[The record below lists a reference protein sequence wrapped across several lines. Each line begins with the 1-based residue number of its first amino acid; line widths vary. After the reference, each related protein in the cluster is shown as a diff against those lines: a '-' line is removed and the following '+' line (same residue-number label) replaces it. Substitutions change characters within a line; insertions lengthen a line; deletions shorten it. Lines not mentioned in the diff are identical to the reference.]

1 MRMKK
6 STRIIL
12 LSISIVIGI
21 IIIGIVATG
30 FYAGSLLN
38 KIEEVKIEK
47 DNIGIKEEV
56 QEKLKEYEGTIK
68 NIALFG
74 IDTDENG
81 IGRSDAIM
89 IATLDTEHKKLKIT
103 SIMRD
108 SYVDIEGY
116 GKDKLN
122 HAYAYGGAELAMNT
136 LNKNFDLNVEDFA
149 TVNFSSL
156 PKIVDQLGGIDLDI
170 DSEEMEFINGYI
182 GDLNNTNGTYSEQIT
197 EPGIHHVNGTQ
208 AMAYCRIRYTSG
220 DDYKRTERQREVLS
234 QLFNKIMEVPVTSYP
249 SLLAELLPMVKT
261 SLSSS
266 EILELGNEVLKIGTK
281 SIEQER
287 FPIDGY
293 CEGDY
298 IDGVF
303 YLTFDEET
311 TINQMHEYIF
321 EDNKTW

>member
-1 MRMKK
+1 MRKEIQI
-6 STRIIL
+6 TLLI
-12 LSISIVIGI
+12 LSIVVGI
-21 IIIGIVATG
+21 IIIGLTAVG
-30 FYAGSLLN
+30 LYAGGLLN
-38 KIEEVKIEK
+38 KVEEVKIEK
-47 DNIGIKEEV
+47 ENIGIKDEV
-56 QEKLKEYEGTIK
+56 EEKLKEYEGTIR

-74 IDTDENG
+74 IDADEGG
-81 IGRSDAIM
+81 IGRSDAII

-108 SYVDIEGY
+108 SYVDVEGY
-116 GKDKLN
+116 GKDKIN

-136 LNKNFDLNVEDFA
+136 LNKNFDLNIEDFA
-149 TVNFSSL
+149 TVDFSSL
-156 PKIVDQLGGIDLDI
+156 PKIIDQLGGIDLNI

-182 GDLNNTNGTYSEQIT
+182 GDINNVNGTDASQIT
-197 EPGIHHVNGTQ
+197 KPGIHHVNGTQ

-234 QLFNKIMEVPVTSYP
+234 QLFNKIMEMPVIEYP
-249 SLLAELLPMVKT
+249 ELLSELLPMVKT
-261 SLSSS
+261 SLSSG
-266 EILELGNEVLKIGTK
+266 EILELGNEVLKIGTNN
-281 SIEQER
+281 IEEER

-293 CEGDY
+293 CQGDY

-321 EDNKTW
+321 EDYKTW

>member
-1 MRMKK
+1 MRKGIQI
-6 STRIIL
+6 TLLI
-12 LSISIVIGI
+12 LSIVVGI
-21 IIIGIVATG
+21 IIIGVTAVG
-30 FYAGSLLN
+30 LYAGGLLN
-38 KIEEVKIEK
+38 KVEEVKIGKE
-47 DNIGIKEEV
+47 NIGIKDEV
-56 QEKLKEYEGTIK
+56 EEKLKEYEGTIR

-74 IDTDENG
+74 IDADEGG
-81 IGRSDAIM
+81 IGRSDAII

-116 GKDKLN
+116 GKDKIN

-136 LNKNFDLNVEDFA
+136 LNKNFDLNIEDFA
-149 TVNFSSL
+149 TVDFSSL
-156 PKIVDQLGGIDLDI
+156 PKIIDQLGGIDLNI

-182 GDLNNTNGTYSEQIT
+182 GDINNVNGTDASQIT
-197 EPGIHHVNGTQ
+197 KPGIHHVNGTQ

-234 QLFNKIMEVPVTSYP
+234 QLFNKIMEMPVIEYP
-249 SLLAELLPMVKT
+249 ELLSELLPMVKT
-261 SLSSS
+261 SLSSG
-266 EILELGNEVLKIGTK
+266 EILELGNEVLKIGTNN
-281 SIEQER
+281 IEEER

-293 CEGDY
+293 CQGDY

-321 EDNKTW
+321 EDYKTW

>member
-1 MRMKK
+1 MRKEIQI
-6 STRIIL
+6 TLLI
-12 LSISIVIGI
+12 LSIVVGI
-21 IIIGIVATG
+21 IIIGLTAVG
-30 FYAGSLLN
+30 LYAGGLLN
-38 KIEEVKIEK
+38 KVEEVKIEK
-47 DNIGIKEEV
+47 ENIGIKDEV
-56 QEKLKEYEGTIK
+56 EEKLKEYEGTIR

-74 IDTDENG
+74 IDADEGG
-81 IGRSDAIM
+81 IGRSDAII

-116 GKDKLN
+116 GKDKIN

-136 LNKNFDLNVEDFA
+136 LNKNFDLNIEDFA
-149 TVNFSSL
+149 TVDFSSL
-156 PKIVDQLGGIDLDI
+156 PKIVDQLGGIDLNI

-182 GDLNNTNGTYSEQIT
+182 GDINNVNGTDASQIT
-197 EPGIHHVNGTQ
+197 KPGIHHVNGTQ

-234 QLFNKIMEVPVTSYP
+234 QLFNKIMEMPVIEYP
-249 SLLAELLPMVKT
+249 ELLSELLPMVKT
-261 SLSSS
+261 SLSSG
-266 EILELGNEVLKIGTK
+266 EILELGNEVLKIGTNN
-281 SIEQER
+281 IEEER

-293 CEGDY
+293 CQGDY

-321 EDNKTW
+321 EDYKTW

>member
-1 MRMKK
+1 MRKEIQI
-6 STRIIL
+6 TLLI
-12 LSISIVIGI
+12 LSIVVGI
-21 IIIGIVATG
+21 IIIGLTAVG
-30 FYAGSLLN
+30 LYAGGLLN
-38 KIEEVKIEK
+38 KVEEVKIEK
-47 DNIGIKEEV
+47 ENIGIKDEV
-56 QEKLKEYEGTIK
+56 EEKLKEYEGTIR

-74 IDTDENG
+74 IDADEGG
-81 IGRSDAIM
+81 IGRSDAII

-116 GKDKLN
+116 GKDKIN

-136 LNKNFDLNVEDFA
+136 LNKNFDLNIEDFA
-149 TVNFSSL
+149 TVDFSSL
-156 PKIVDQLGGIDLDI
+156 PKIIDQLGGIDLNI

-182 GDLNNTNGTYSEQIT
+182 GDINNVNGTDASQIT
-197 EPGIHHVNGTQ
+197 KPGIHHVNGTQ

-234 QLFNKIMEVPVTSYP
+234 QLFNKIMEMPVIEYP
-249 SLLAELLPMVKT
+249 ELLSELLPMVKT
-261 SLSSS
+261 SLSSG
-266 EILELGNEVLKIGTK
+266 EILELGNEVLKIGTNN
-281 SIEQER
+281 IEEER

-293 CEGDY
+293 CQGDY

-321 EDNKTW
+321 EDYKTW

>member
-1 MRMKK
+1 MRKEIQI
-6 STRIIL
+6 TLLI
-12 LSISIVIGI
+12 LSIVVGI
-21 IIIGIVATG
+21 IIIGLTAVG
-30 FYAGSLLN
+30 LYAGGLLN
-38 KIEEVKIEK
+38 KVEEVKIEK
-47 DNIGIKEEV
+47 ENIGIKDEV
-56 QEKLKEYEGTIK
+56 EEKLKEYEGTIR

-74 IDTDENG
+74 IDADEGG
-81 IGRSDAIM
+81 IGRSDAII

-108 SYVDIEGY
+108 SYVDVEGY
-116 GKDKLN
+116 GKDKIN

-136 LNKNFDLNVEDFA
+136 LNKNFDLNIEDFA
-149 TVNFSSL
+149 TVDFSSL
-156 PKIVDQLGGIDLDI
+156 PKIIDQLGGIDLNI

-182 GDLNNTNGTYSEQIT
+182 GDINNVNGTDASQIT
-197 EPGIHHVNGTQ
+197 KPGIHHVNGTQ

-234 QLFNKIMEVPVTSYP
+234 QLFNKIMEMPVIEYP
-249 SLLAELLPMVKT
+249 ELLSELLPMVKT
-261 SLSSS
+261 SLSSG
-266 EILELGNEVLKIGTK
+266 EILELGNEVLKIGTN
-281 SIEQER
+281 SIEEER

-293 CEGDY
+293 CQGDY

-321 EDNKTW
+321 EDYKTW

>member
-1 MRMKK
+1 MRKEIQI
-6 STRIIL
+6 TLLI
-12 LSISIVIGI
+12 LSIVVGI
-21 IIIGIVATG
+21 IIIGLTAVG
-30 FYAGSLLN
+30 LYAGGLLN
-38 KIEEVKIEK
+38 KVEEVKIEK
-47 DNIGIKEEV
+47 ENIGIKDEV
-56 QEKLKEYEGTIK
+56 EEKLKEYEGTIR

-74 IDTDENG
+74 IDADEGG
-81 IGRSDAIM
+81 IGRSDAII

-108 SYVDIEGY
+108 SYVHIEGY
-116 GKDKLN
+116 GKDKIN

-136 LNKNFDLNVEDFA
+136 LNKNFDLNIEDFA
-149 TVNFSSL
+149 TVDFSSL
-156 PKIVDQLGGIDLDI
+156 PKIIDQLGGIDLNI

-182 GDLNNTNGTYSEQIT
+182 GDINNVNGTDASQIT
-197 EPGIHHVNGTQ
+197 KPGIHHVNGTQ

-234 QLFNKIMEVPVTSYP
+234 QLFNKIMEMPVIEYP
-249 SLLAELLPMVKT
+249 ELLSELLPMVKT
-261 SLSSS
+261 SLSSG
-266 EILELGNEVLKIGTK
+266 EILELGNEVLKIGTN
-281 SIEQER
+281 SIEEER

-293 CEGDY
+293 CQGDY

-321 EDNKTW
+321 EDYKTW

>member
-1 MRMKK
+1 MRKEIQI
-6 STRIIL
+6 TLLI
-12 LSISIVIGI
+12 LSIVVGI
-21 IIIGIVATG
+21 IIIGLTAVG
-30 FYAGSLLN
+30 LYAGGLLN
-38 KIEEVKIEK
+38 KVEEVKIEK
-47 DNIGIKEEV
+47 ENIGIKDEV
-56 QEKLKEYEGTIK
+56 EEKLKEYEGTIR

-74 IDTDENG
+74 IDADEGG
-81 IGRSDAIM
+81 IGRSDAII

-116 GKDKLN
+116 GKDKIN

-136 LNKNFDLNVEDFA
+136 LNKNFDLNIEDFA
-149 TVNFSSL
+149 TVDFSSL
-156 PKIVDQLGGIDLDI
+156 PKIIDQLGGIDLNI

-182 GDLNNTNGTYSEQIT
+182 GDINNVNGTDASQIT
-197 EPGIHHVNGTQ
+197 KPGIHHVNGTQ

-234 QLFNKIMEVPVTSYP
+234 QLFNKIMEMPVIEYP
-249 SLLAELLPMVKT
+249 ELLSELLPMVKT
-261 SLSSS
+261 SLSSG
-266 EILELGNEVLKIGTK
+266 EILELGNEALKIGTNN
-281 SIEQER
+281 IEEER

-293 CEGDY
+293 CQGDY

-321 EDNKTW
+321 EDYKTW

>member
-1 MRMKK
+1 MRKEIQI
-6 STRIIL
+6 TLLI
-12 LSISIVIGI
+12 LSIVVGI
-21 IIIGIVATG
+21 IIIGLTAVG
-30 FYAGSLLN
+30 LYAGGLLN
-38 KIEEVKIEK
+38 KVEEVKIEK
-47 DNIGIKEEV
+47 ENIGIKDEV
-56 QEKLKEYEGTIK
+56 EEKLKEYEGTIR

-74 IDTDENG
+74 IDADEGG
-81 IGRSDAIM
+81 IGRSDAII

-116 GKDKLN
+116 GKDKIN
-122 HAYAYGGAELAMNT
+122 HVYAYGGAELAMNT
-136 LNKNFDLNVEDFA
+136 LNKNFDLNIEDFA
-149 TVNFSSL
+149 TVDFSSL
-156 PKIVDQLGGIDLDI
+156 PKIIDQLGGIDLNI

-182 GDLNNTNGTYSEQIT
+182 GDINNVNGTDASQIT
-197 EPGIHHVNGTQ
+197 KPGIHHVNGTQ

-234 QLFNKIMEVPVTSYP
+234 QLFNKIMEMPVIEYP
-249 SLLAELLPMVKT
+249 ELLSELLPMVKT
-261 SLSSS
+261 SLSSG
-266 EILELGNEVLKIGTK
+266 EILELGNEVLKIGNNN
-281 SIEQER
+281 IEEER

-293 CEGDY
+293 CQGDY

-321 EDNKTW
+321 EDYKTW